1 MGVYYTLDKIKKIK
15 DLDGKKPS
23 MFLISS
29 NRSAGKTT
37 AVLNEFIKCFLE
49 DESQFAIIYRNQYE
63 MSDAHNIFA
72 DILEREYPSFTMFTK
87 SCAKGLFYQLILND
101 GESER
106 VCGFALGL
114 FSVDKMKKY
123 SPLFLHVERAL
134 FDEYQLE
141 NGRYLK
147 NEPQKLM
154 SLIISIAR
162 GGGSQSRNI
171 DLYMLSNNIS
181 ILNPYY
187 ISLGITQRLMDDTR
201 FLRGHGWVLEQGYNA
216 SANKAV
222 SENNIVRAFSES
234 DSAFTEYMTAKN
246 SYLINMSAFIKK
258 QTGRSRYLC
267 TIEYGD
273 KKIGVRE
280 FFESGEI
287 HCNEKVDPSAYYT
300 FAFTPENHSQNTV
313 MLKRSSF
320 IFKTL
325 EKAYDDA
332 YLTFE
337 TVEIKNIIFLL
348 LGIDLYG

>member
-1 MGVYYTLDKIKKIK
+1 MSGYYTLDKIKKIK

-23 MFLISS
+23 IFLISS

-37 AVLNEFIKCFLE
+37 AVLKEFIECFLQ
-49 DESQFAIIYRNQYE
+49 DETQFAIIYRNQYE

-72 DILEREYPSFTMFTK
+72 DILQREYPNYSMETK
-87 SCAKGLFYQLILND
+87 ACAKGLFYQIILKD
-101 GESER
+101 EKESHL
-106 VCGFALGL
+106 CGYAVGL
-114 FSVDKMKKY
+114 FAVDKMKKY
-123 SPLFLHVERAL
+123 SPLFYNVNRAL

-141 NGRYLK
+141 NGRYMK

-187 ISLGITQRLMDDTR
+187 ISLGITQRLTDNVH
-201 FLRGHGWVLEQGYNA
+201 FLRGHGWVLEQGYNS
-216 SANKAV
+216 SADKAV

-234 DSAFTEYMTAKN
+234 NSAFTEYMTAKN

-258 QTGRSRYLC
+258 QTGKSRYLC

-280 FFESGEI
+280 FYESGEI
-287 HCNEKVDPSAYYT
+287 HCNDKIDPSAFYT

-325 EKAYDDA
+325 ENAFDNA

-337 TVEIKNIIFLL
+337 NVEIKNIIFLL
-348 LGIDLYG
+348 LGIDMYG